1 MLAVAVTVAVEDV
14 VGTDGGT
21 AGAGALAAV
30 DGAAGE
36 LDDAVDLLG
45 GMVASALSAR
55 SRTAAAVSP
64 PVVGGE
70 AAGDAL
76 ATSLDWR
83 DAFARTLWPLVAT
96 PAEG

>member
-21 AGAGALAAV
+21 AGAGAFAA
-30 DGAAGE
+30 AAGE